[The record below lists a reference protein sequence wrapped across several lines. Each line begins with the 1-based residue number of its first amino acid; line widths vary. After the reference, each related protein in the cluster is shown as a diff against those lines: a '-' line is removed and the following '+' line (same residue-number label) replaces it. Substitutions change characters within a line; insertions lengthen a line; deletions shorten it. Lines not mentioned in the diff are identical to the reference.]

1 MRPDHPLN
9 ELADVMFNSP
19 IPPTRQGSASVR
31 IDMSVHSDDSD
42 EFDEIESSAETDE
55 GRLSRSLQTWMID
68 HTWSHVEPLEKPPAE
83 PLFSG
88 KLGIERCPKRT
99 NNVTKKEKTNKTLR
113 DKKSKATK
121 LRRIPSDDSIHTNLS
136 LLTCSSLET
145 PVIEID
151 NSKLKRQKK
160 RKNNS
165 RASSAVP
172 DDEPFVSKWERL
184 SNMKSGNIN
193 RLFKNSSV
201 LANQFGLIAGVNNDD
216 ESEAFRMLD
225 KDEQDGL
232 LQCGYKRGIRYVNKS
247 TLERSGSLTK
257 LGNILAD
264 KPTVFKRT
272 LSLDADK
279 PWGAPID
286 IAELKRERMNRL
298 LATMQAKALQEKER
312 TRKGRRIS
320 RVSSYKNAS
329 SASSTRPTSPSTTY
343 VGTEV
348 SNVHSVGSGHSSEK
362 RLLTPSEKL
371 SQLDDNQEEKV
382 TVWKADR
389 EILEID
395 LKKELTERVKQK
407 IESTRT
413 ALKRVTGFGDENEQA
428 QVVGTHEEYPKHIEE
443 DFCNKPRI
451 IQRMRI
457 SPNLSG
463 IIHDDIRVRMGRPRY
478 HEIRESDMQQ
488 WNKGQVLNRAHRN
501 LKVFNWLHSL
511 KDVTFSTK
519 VTSEIIDDVPEEDAN
534 LQDFLHVEAA
544 DEPDIAPL
552 FRQYEVRIL

>member
-31 IDMSVHSDDSD
+31 LDMSVHSDDSD
-42 EFDEIESSAETDE
+42 EFDEFEPSAETDE

-68 HTWSHVEPLEKPPAE
+68 HTWSNIEPLEKPPAE

-88 KLGIERCPKRT
+88 KLGKERCAKRT
-99 NNVTKKEKTNKTLR
+99 KGKSY
-113 DKKSKATK
+113 KKSKTTQ
-121 LRRIPSDDSIHTNLS
+121 LRRIPSDESIHTNLS

-145 PVIEID
+145 PVIEIE
-151 NSKLKRQKK
+151 NSKLKRRKK

-165 RASSAVP
+165 RSSSTVP
-172 DDEPFVSKWERL
+172 PEEEPKVYKWERFCMTKT
-184 SNMKSGNIN
+184 SNLGN
-193 RLFKNSSV
+193 LFKNSSI
-201 LANQFGLIAGVNNDD
+201 LANQYGHIAGVDNDE

-232 LQCGYKRGIRYVNKS
+232 IQCGYKRGIRYVDKS
-247 TLERSGSLTK
+247 KLERSGSLND
-257 LGNILAD
+257 LENILEVGA
-264 KPTVFKRT
+264 TGLKRT
-272 LSLDADK
+272 LSAEADK

-286 IAELKRERMNRL
+286 IAEIKRERMNRL
-298 LATMQAKALQEKER
+298 IALEQAKALQERER
-312 TRKGRRIS
+312 QRKGRRIS

-329 SASSTRPTSPSTTY
+329 SASSTRPTSPATTY
-343 VGTEV
+343 AGTEV
-348 SNVHSVGSGHSSEK
+348 SNVHSVGSVHSSEK
-362 RLLTPSEKL
+362 RILTPSERQSRLENNK
-371 SQLDDNQEEKV
+371 EEKV

-395 LKKELTERVKQK
+395 LKKELTVRVKQK
-407 IESTRT
+407 IDSTRA
-413 ALKRVTGFGDENEQA
+413 ALKRVTGFGDENEPA
-428 QVVGTHEEYPKHIEE
+428 NSVGTHEEYPKHIEE
-443 DFCNKPRI
+443 DFCHKPKI

-463 IIHDDIRVRMGRPRY
+463 IIHEDIRVRMGRPRY
-478 HEIRESDMQQ
+478 HEIRQNDLQQ
-488 WNKGQVLNRAHRN
+488 WDKGQVLNRAHRN

-511 KDVTFSTK
+511 KDVTFSSI
-519 VTSEIIDDVPEEDAN
+519 VTSDIIDEVPDEDEESDV
-534 LQDFLHVEAA
+534 LLHVEAA
-544 DEPDIAPL
+544 DEPDTAPL